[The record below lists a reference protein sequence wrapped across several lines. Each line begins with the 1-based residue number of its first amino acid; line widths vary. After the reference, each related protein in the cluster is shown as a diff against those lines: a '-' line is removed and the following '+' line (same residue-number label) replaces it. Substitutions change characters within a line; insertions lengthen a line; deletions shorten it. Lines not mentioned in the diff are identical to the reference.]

1 MVSLIRRLKKR
12 TQFFGGA
19 GLVGSSDKTPDKT
32 NPIFVD
38 AYGVNASAG
47 FARISFWGDH
57 DRCRP
62 LNRVR
67 RFLILSISSRAA
79 GAADL
84 SPRVFLPPAGLN
96 RIEAQALGT
105 LDGEAVY
112 FTRSMRWFSGTRV
125 CWARMLPDRSEGLP
139 AWRISRSA
147 PCQEVQYR
155 RSATFPAQ
163 GDNCRKAPRRAA
175 PS

>member
-1 MVSLIRRLKKR
+1 MNTDKADITYLFSIDVNRRYSAASTAVALDTLRRGWISL
-12 TQFFGGA
+12 
-19 GLVGSSDKTPDKT
+19 
-32 NPIFVD
+32 
-38 AYGVNASAG
+38 
-47 FARISFWGDH
+47 
-57 DRCRP
+57 
-62 LNRVR
+62 
-67 RFLILSISSRAA
+67 ISSRAA

-96 RIEAQALGT
+96 HIEAQALGT

-125 CWARMLPDRSEGLP
+125 CWTRMLPDRSEGLP

-155 RSATFPAQ
+155 RNATFPAQ
-163 GDNCRKAPRRAA
+163 GDNCRRAPRRAA
-175 PS
+175 PSWLDWSTGRSGNCADFL